1 MSYKSTLAAV
11 VIMASLL
18 SSCVSTKVNEK
29 AAWLSND
36 KLFTAAPLIKE
47 LTMVSISAAADKDI
61 YLKATSQLQQ
71 KLNDWGISSN
81 MQYFTDADNRE
92 SARAKLSNDAKAFL
106 LFLQPIKGVNATD
119 ELNNPML
126 QKQLEFVIE
135 TRSGEKI
142 AAGLISIDRET
153 SAQKLAS
160 QIGGII
166 TDYLRKQRMVG

>member
-1 MSYKSTLAAV
+1 MSYKSTFTAL
-11 VIMASLL
+11 VIITSLFT
-18 SSCVSTKVNEK
+18 SCVSTQVTQR

-47 LTMVSISAAADKDI
+47 LTMVSICTAADKDI

-81 MQYFTDADNRE
+81 MLYFTDADNRE
-92 SARAKLSNDAKAFL
+92 SARAKLTNDAKAFL
-106 LFLQPIKGVNATD
+106 LFLQPIKGVNALD
-119 ELNNPML
+119 EMNNPML

-135 TRSGEKI
+135 TKAGEKI

-153 SAQKLAS
+153 STQKLAG

-166 TDYLRKQRMVG
+166 TDYLRKQKMVM

>member
-1 MSYKSTLAAV
+1 MSYKSTFTALL
-11 VIMASLL
+11 IIASML

-47 LTMVSISAAADKDI
+47 LTMVSICAAADKDI
-61 YLKATSQLQQ
+61 YLKATSQLQE

-92 SARAKLSNDAKAFL
+92 SARAKLTSDAKAFL

-126 QKQLEFVIE
+126 QKQLEFIVE
-135 TRSGEKI
+135 TRAGEKI

-153 SAQKLAS
+153 SSQKLAS
-160 QIGGII
+160 QIKGII
-166 TDYLRKQRMVG
+166 ADYLRKQRMAG